1 MERLLCIVRK
11 TIETR
16 KMPLSGRVIVGFS
29 GGPDSTALL
38 LCLRQLPDI
47 EPIALH
53 VNHLMRDDARADV
66 DRCKAICHALSVPFE
81 LAEADV
87 PKLAKEKRLNIEEAG
102 REARYESFRTAAIRF
117 GAKIIATGHT
127 QDDRAETVIM
137 NILRGSGLKGLGGI
151 PAVRSDGDLTI
162 VRPLIDAPRNLVHAV
177 ARESGLALC
186 RDSTNDDL
194 TRLRVQIRKNVVPVF
209 DQVAPHWKKKLC
221 DLADIAQ
228 EDDALLDQ
236 FAANLGPNP
245 PEPLVRR
252 ALRRQFPELDLAA
265 SRTLAKAI
273 VDQSDLKTATP
284 AGLIEVDRGKVRLS
298 IEPIQSPAPMRL
310 ANETRWGK
318 HTILMRETP
327 PDPVETSDPM
337 SATIDADKIAG
348 SLVVRSAHPRE
359 RMAPLGLNGS
369 KLLSDIFI
377 DRKIPRQDRLLW
389 PLIAD
394 NMGIV
399 WFPGYTIAERV
410 KIAKST
416 TNAVAL
422 RVVQNEETIE

>member
-11 TIETR
+11 TIENR

-66 DRCKAICHALSVPFE
+66 DRCKAICHALSVQFE
-81 LAEADV
+81 LAEVDV
-87 PKLAKEKRLNIEEAG
+87 PKLAKERRLNIEEAG
-102 REARYESFRTAAIRF
+102 RKARYDSFRTAAIRF

-127 QDDRAETVIM
+127 QDDRAETVLM

-162 VRPLIDAPRNLVHAV
+162 VRPLIDAPRSLVHAAV
-177 ARESGLALC
+177 SNSGLALC
-186 RDSTNDDL
+186 RDSTNEDIS
-194 TRLRVQIRKNVVPVF
+194 RLRVQVRKNIAPAL
-209 DQVAPHWKKKLC
+209 DQIAPHWKTKLC

-228 EDDALLDQ
+228 EEDALLDQ
-236 FAANLGPNP
+236 LAANLGPNP

-252 ALRRQFPELDLAA
+252 ALRRQFPELDLAS

-273 VDQSDLKTATP
+273 VDQSDLKTATS
-284 AGLIEVDRGKVRLS
+284 AGLIEVKNSEARLS
-298 IEPIQSPAPMRL
+298 LQPIPPPGPKCLTS
-310 ANETRWGK
+310 ETRWGNF
-318 HTILMRETP
+318 TIFMRETP
-327 PDPVETSDPM
+327 PDQVETSDPM

-416 TNAVAL
+416 TNAIAL